1 MPRNAARMPRMTG
14 DIGATLQQAWT
25 SFLDLVAPV
34 VSPDWGA
41 LVLLLPLAIVPL
53 ALLYLAASG
62 GLWTRFGITKPR
74 PRVRWEEGPR
84 PLERDGQGAPI
95 APIGLPF
102 SLRTGLVYPSGTARS
117 DDGEDLAVVCP
128 MCRVERL
135 AQVPTCGSC
144 GLVLKVRQGLT
155 VARPAGPP
163 PGGAAIA

>member
-1 MPRNAARMPRMTG
+1 MPSMTG
-14 DIGATLQQAWT
+14 DIWATLQQAWT
-25 SFLDLVAPV
+25 GILDLVAKI
-34 VSPDWGA
+34 VSPDWGSLILLIPLA
-41 LVLLLPLAIVPL
+41 IAPLVLLHLAM
-53 ALLYLAASG
+53 SG
-62 GLWTRFGITKPR
+62 GLWALFGIRKPR
-74 PRVRWEEGPR
+74 PRVRWEEGAR
-84 PLERDGQGAPI
+84 PLERDAQGAPI

-128 MCRVERL
+128 MCRVERR

-144 GLVLKVRQGLT
+144 GLVLKVREGMA

>member
-1 MPRNAARMPRMTG
+1 MTG
-14 DIGATLQQAWT
+14 DIWTTLQQAWT
-25 SFLDLVAPV
+25 GILDVVAKI

-41 LVLLLPLAIVPL
+41 LILLIPLAIAPL
-53 ALLYLAASG
+53 VLLHLAVSG
-62 GLWTRFGITKPR
+62 GLWTLFGIRKPR
-74 PRVRWEEGPR
+74 PRVRWEEGAR
-84 PLERDGQGAPI
+84 PLERDPQGAPI
-95 APIGLPF
+95 VPIGLPF

-128 MCRVERL
+128 MCRVERR

-144 GLVLKVRQGLT
+144 GLVLKVRQGMT